1 MKKSV
6 KTLAATLLTGVMAFS
21 AINANAMSPKDQDAL
36 SKAQITA
43 VQALSASQAKIGT
56 DAKIKHHYFGKDH
69 FEVEM
74 FANGQ
79 KQKVAVDAAS
89 GDILGVESNAPKTV
103 KASPTADIAPQVS
116 FAQAMDT
123 AVAKTGGKV
132 AEADLEHKRGTLF
145 YKIETVNN
153 GVVYKVAVD
162 ANSGQIID
170 MPQKHKGKHHK
181 HDRFEKGER
190 HEHHQN
196 EGDFRQN

>member
-6 KTLAATLLTGVMAFS
+6 KTLAATLLAGVMAFG

-36 SKAQITA
+36 GKAKITA
-43 VQALSASQAKIGT
+43 TQALSAAQAKIGA
-56 DAKIKHHYFGKDH
+56 DAKVKGIDFKHHYFGKDH

-89 GDILGVESNAPKTV
+89 GDILGVESKAPKTV
-103 KASPTADIAPQVS
+103 KVSPTADIAPQVS
-116 FAQAMDT
+116 FAQAMDA
-123 AVAKTGGKV
+123 AVAKTDGKV

-181 HDRFEKGER
+181 HDR
-190 HEHHQN
+190 
-196 EGDFRQN
+196 

>member
-6 KTLAATLLTGVMAFS
+6 KTLAATLLTGVMAFG
-21 AINANAMSPKDQDAL
+21 AINANAMSPKDQDAFD
-36 SKAQITA
+36 KAKITA
-43 VQALSASQAKIGT
+43 AQALSAAQAKIGA
-56 DAKIKHHYFGKDH
+56 DAKVKSIDFEHHYFGKD
-69 FEVEM
+69 
-74 FANGQ
+74 Q

-89 GDILGVESNAPKTV
+89 GDILGVESKAPKTV
-103 KASPTADIAPQVS
+103 KVSPTADLAPQVS

-132 AEADLEHKRGTLF
+132 AEANLEHKRGMAF

-170 MPQKHKGKHHK
+170 MPQKHEGKHHK

-196 EGDFRQN
+196 EGGFRQN